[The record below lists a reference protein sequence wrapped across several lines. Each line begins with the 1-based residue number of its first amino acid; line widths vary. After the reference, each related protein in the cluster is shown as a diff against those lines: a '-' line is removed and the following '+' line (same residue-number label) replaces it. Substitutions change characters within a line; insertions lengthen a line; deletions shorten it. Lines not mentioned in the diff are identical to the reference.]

1 MVFVRFTFLKYLHL
15 KVELGFRGHSF
26 KLFLFA
32 LMIFVEVISNTTLFL
47 YPVFANFRVEL
58 VCLGLER
65 GQRLRLRL
73 FTVLNVLLKSYKN

>member
-15 KVELGFRGHSF
+15 KVQLGFRGHSF
-26 KLFLFA
+26 KLLLFA
-32 LMIFVEVISNTTLFL
+32 FMIFIEVIGNTTLRP

-65 GQRLRLRL
+65 GKRLRLGL